1 MIYGDLITA
10 RIHLFRALADRTR
23 IEILELLRARG
34 EMSVTAICEAI
45 GKEQNLTSHHL
56 SCLRNCGLA
65 QTRRDGKNIYY
76 SLRNEKVTE
85 LFSKTDAHVREVL
98 ESVLSCEVVSRPGAK
113 IVRFAR
119 GEGKISRKA
128 GPSRKRRV

>member
-1 MIYGDLITA
+1 MIHGDLITA

-23 IEILELLRARG
+23 LEILDLLRERG

-85 LFSKTDAHVREVL
+85 LFSKADAHVREVL
-98 ESVLSCEVVSRPGAK
+98 ESVLSCEVVARPGAK
-113 IVRFAR
+113 VLKMRRRNQEKSRRPATSGKR
-119 GEGKISRKA
+119 G
-128 GPSRKRRV
+128 V